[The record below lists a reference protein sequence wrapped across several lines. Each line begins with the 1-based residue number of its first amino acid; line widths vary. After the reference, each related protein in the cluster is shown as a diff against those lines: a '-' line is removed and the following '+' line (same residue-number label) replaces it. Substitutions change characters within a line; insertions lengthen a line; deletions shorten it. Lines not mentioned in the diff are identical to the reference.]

1 MEVKQQPQQQKK
13 VLETNYNLAKADR
26 STSKHRND
34 EIIFCPT
41 AAVLLQQM
49 SAVNLQQHLSSLSF
63 SNFPV
68 SQWRQCQVCSVYYDK
83 QKIKTM
89 WRKICVKHIWFKYI
103 RMFSISVCLNKEQL
117 KCSASSPNFNDSF
130 SLHLTCHIMLVFFVF
145 FLDTSACCRISSLV
159 FFTQPSFKSTLQPA
173 ASIFCPPSVWM
184 LLSLI
189 KPRSSLSA
197 HTSFFL
203 TEFCACLWF
212 QFFPDSNSQPFVLI

>member
-1 MEVKQQPQQQKK
+1 MKLYF
-13 VLETNYNLAKADR
+13 VLQLQFCSSKCLQSICSNICLHCHSVISQYHSGVSAKYAD
-26 STSKHRND
+26 
-34 EIIFCPT
+34 
-41 AAVLLQQM
+41 
-49 SAVNLQQHLSSLSF
+49 
-63 SNFPV
+63 
-68 SQWRQCQVCSVYYDK
+68 VYYDK

-89 WRKICVKHIWFKYI
+89 WRKICVKHIWFKCI